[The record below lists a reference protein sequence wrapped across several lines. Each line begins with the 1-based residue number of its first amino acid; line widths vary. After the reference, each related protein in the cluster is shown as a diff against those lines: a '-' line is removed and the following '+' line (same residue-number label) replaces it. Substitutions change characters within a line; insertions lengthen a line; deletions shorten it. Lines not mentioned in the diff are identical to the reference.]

1 MLPPYSVHLRTFPG
15 TSQLSELT
23 IGVALAFLEVSVEGG
38 LVVDAGSEA
47 GSGGDFRDLDFLEA
61 ETREDEDCTGLG
73 DGVCR
78 FRTNLQEAFD
88 KLFTFA
94 RRSLNVLPVLAVV
107 GFIKKNSIRGAVMNE
122 GAIVKA
128 VALPGSEGEHEL
140 QEKYETALR
149 AQAFYRHQVL
159 GYLNSLMQAFV
170 TKQEMMF
177 VGTADKHGEADTSF
191 RAGLPG
197 FVCVLDEK
205 TLAYPEYRGNG
216 VMSSLGNISENPHVG
231 LLFVDFTEKIGLH
244 VNGRARIVENDEF
257 LRDTAACEPVRED
270 IPAGTG
276 RAPERWVVVSVVEAY
291 IHCAKHI
298 PRMRKIDEEIL
309 WGTDDV
315 RAKGGDYFRAKT
327 SPRTK

>member
-1 MLPPYSVHLRTFPG
+1 MLPPYSVHLRTFSD

-23 IGVALAFLEVSVEGG
+23 IRVTLAFLEVSVEGG
-38 LVVDAGSEA
+38 LVVGAESEP

-61 ETREDEDCTGLG
+61 EAREGEDRTGLG

-78 FRTNLQEAFD
+78 FRTNFQEAFD
-88 KLFTFA
+88 KLFTCA
-94 RRSLNVLPVLAVV
+94 RGSLNVLLVSAEV
-107 GFIKKNSIRGAVMNE
+107 GFIEKSSIRGAVVNE
-122 GAIVKA
+122 GAMVKA

-149 AQAFYRHQVL
+149 AQAFYRNQVL
-159 GYLNSLMQAFV
+159 GYLNSLMQTFLA
-170 TKQEMMF
+170 KQEMMF

-197 FVCVLDEK
+197 FVRVLDEK
-205 TLAYPEYRGNG
+205 TLAYPEHRGNG

-244 VNGRARIVENDEF
+244 VNGRARIVENDQF
-257 LRDTAACEPVRED
+257 RRDTAASEPVRED
-270 IPAGTG
+270 IPAATG
-276 RAPERWVVVSVVEAY
+276 CAPERWVVVSIVEAY

-309 WGTDDV
+309 WGTDDA
-315 RAKGGDYFRAKT
+315 RAKGGDYFRAKA